1 MLKILKWD
9 QKVTLENIFGNVF
22 NVSYRRAELIK
33 QRFLEDFLKNF
44 GRFSEDFWKIFGRF
58 C

>member
-22 NVSYRRAELIK
+22 NVSYRQAELIK
-33 QRFLEDFLKNF
+33 Q
-44 GRFSEDFWKIFGRF
+44 
-58 C
+58 